1 MKKLLCLILVLALML
16 SFTACQEKAT
26 TTEIDKTAAPE
37 KKTEA
42 PAEKTEATVAPV
54 EVTEPVEITYAAWVS
69 EEEILT
75 AVIDEFEVANPN
87 VTVNLIVY
95 PDADFSTTLAVTLA
109 GKGDIDA
116 FSIKDNELFSDLSF
130 KGLTLPLDDYV
141 KADKLDVA
149 PYGPL
154 YDAAVVDGNLQAL
167 PYRKAVWALYYNKD
181 IFDAAGIDYPS
192 DDMTWDEFASLA
204 EKVTSGEG
212 NDKIW
217 GTYVHSWVSCLV
229 APGLQT
235 GSSVVDDDLS
245 AFEDA
250 LKLRITL
257 QDDGSAM
264 PYAEQI
270 ATSAHYKELFIKG
283 KVAMHYMGDWHIQQ
297 LISAGE
303 EVAFDWD
310 IAPMPHPDGVSP
322 DTAIGNP
329 TNAGINSRT
338 TKEKQD
344 ASWEF
349 ISYLCGYEGQKEL
362 ASQKILTAYT
372 DPDVTA
378 AYLGEGDI
386 VPANLKKIMEQKVY
400 PESPIVEGV
409 NYIVNTIYKEEFEL
423 ALVGE
428 QSIEETFSNIKE
440 RISTELE

>member
-1 MKKLLCLILVLALML
+1 MKKLLYLVLVLAMVF
-16 SFTACQEKAT
+16 SFTACQDKT
-26 TTEIDKTAAPE
+26 TPEDTEKTAAP
-37 KKTEA
+37 
-42 PAEKTEATVAPV
+42 AEEPEATMAPV
-54 EVTEPVEITYAAWVS
+54 EVTEPVEITYAAWVG
-69 EEEILT
+69 EESILT
-75 AVIDEFEVANPN
+75 PVIEEFEAANPN
-87 VTVNLIVY
+87 ITVNLIVY

-109 GKGDIDA
+109 GQGDIDA
-116 FSIKDNELFSDLSF
+116 FSIKDNELFSDLAF
-130 KGLTLPLDDYV
+130 KGLTLPLDGYV

-154 YDAAVVDGNLQAL
+154 YDAAVVDGALQAL
-167 PYRKAVWALYYNKD
+167 PYRKAVWVLYYNKD
-181 IFDAAGIDYPS
+181 IFDAAGVAYPS
-192 DDMTWDEFASLA
+192 NDMTWDEFADLA
-204 EKVTSGEG
+204 EQVTSGEG
-212 NDKIW
+212 NDKVW

-250 LKLRITL
+250 LKIRIRL

-310 IAPMPHPDGVSP
+310 IAPMPHPDGVSGN
-322 DTAIGNP
+322 TAIGNP

-344 ASWEF
+344 AAWEF
-349 ISYLCGYEGQKEL
+349 ISFLSGYEGQKIL
-362 ASQKILTAYT
+362 AAQRILTAYT
-372 DPDVTA
+372 DPDVTE
-378 AYLGEGDI
+378 AYLGGGDVI
-386 VPANLKKIMEQKVY
+386 PASLQIIMEQKVY

-423 ALVGE
+423 ALIGE
-428 QSIEETFSNIKE
+428 QSVEDTFANIKE
-440 RISTELE
+440 RIATELD